1 MGGGLIMAADD
12 VVAIILAAGRA
23 SRMGDFKPLLPFGGR
38 TLIEHVTAGFR
49 EAGVGRIHVV
59 TGYRAEALAPEL
71 QRLGLTEAHNGQF
84 DRGMFS
90 SVQTGIASLPADARA
105 CLIMP
110 VDAPLLRV
118 STLVRILA
126 AAADSAAA
134 VVYPNYR
141 GERGHP
147 PLIRRE
153 LFGEV
158 LAGDGEGGL
167 QGLLARHQDEAL
179 DVDVFDWGCLVDI
192 DRPEDYRRILQE
204 FARHRLPNDEECDAM
219 LAAAATPETVRR
231 HCRAVAALAT
241 SVSRRLRDAG
251 EPVDPALVRAAAW
264 VHDIAKG
271 QPRHA
276 AAGAEMVSA
285 FGFPELALTVAR
297 HSDAPD
303 DAMRLDDGAIVYL
316 ADKLIQGE
324 RAVSLEA
331 RFAPALVRFADDP
344 GALAGARRRLAAAL
358 AIRDA
363 IEARI
368 GSLHPLGAPSL
379 GAAP

>member
-1 MGGGLIMAADD
+1 M
-12 VVAIILAAGRA
+12 
-23 SRMGDFKPLLPFGGR
+23 
-38 TLIEHVTAGFR
+38 
-49 EAGVGRIHVV
+49 

-105 CLIMP
+105 CLIAP

-118 STLVRILA
+118 STLVRLLA
-126 AAADSAAA
+126 AAAESAAA

-147 PLIRRE
+147 PLIRRA
-153 LFGEV
+153 LFAEV

-179 DVDVFDWGCLVDI
+179 DVEVFDWGCLVDI

-219 LAAAATPETVRR
+219 LAAAAAPETVRR

-241 SVSRRLRDAG
+241 SLSRRLRDAG
-251 EPVDPALVRAAAW
+251 EPVDPALARAAAW

-285 FGFPELALTVAR
+285 FGFPELAPTVAR
-297 HSDAPD
+297 HMDAPD
-303 DAMRLDDGAIVYL
+303 DAMRLDEGAVVYL

-331 RFAPALVRFADDP
+331 RFGPALIRFADDP
-344 GALAGARRRLAAAL
+344 EALAGARRRFAGAL
-358 AIRDA
+358 AVRDA

-368 GSLHPLGAPSL
+368 GSLYRARRRLRRSRPMTCCKRELSL
-379 GAAP
+379 GRTGKRLSAMSRADCRPNATPSATSST

>member
-1 MGGGLIMAADD
+1 MGADD
-12 VVAIILAAGRA
+12 VVAIVLAAGRS

-38 TLIEHVTAGFR
+38 TLIEHMTAGFR
-49 EAGVGRIHVV
+49 EAGVRRIHVV

-71 QRLGLTEAHNGQF
+71 QRLGLTEVHNGQF

-105 CLIMP
+105 CLIVP
-110 VDAPLLRV
+110 VDAPLVRV
-118 STLVRILA
+118 STLARILA
-126 AAADSAAA
+126 AAAESAAA

-141 GERGHP
+141 GGRGHP

-153 LFGEV
+153 LFAEV

-204 FARHRLPNDEECDAM
+204 LRVIGCPTTRNATRCWRRRRRRRRC
-219 LAAAATPETVRR
+219 AAIAAPSPR
-231 HCRAVAALAT
+231 LAT
-241 SVSRRLRDAG
+241 SLARRLWDAG

-285 FGFPELALTVAR
+285 FGFPELAPTVAR
-297 HSDAPD
+297 HMDAPD
-303 DAMRLDDGAIVYL
+303 DAMRLDERRRRLPRRQAHPGRARGFAGGAFRS
-316 ADKLIQGE
+316 G
-324 RAVSLEA
+324 A
-331 RFAPALVRFADDP
+331 RPLSPTTLR
-344 GALAGARRRLAAAL
+344 ALAGARRRFAAAL
-358 AIRDA
+358 AVRDA

-368 GSLHPLGAPSL
+368 GSLHAAGAPSP